1 MSMLLAMKTGKN
13 EIWLGKKWIDAGRFK
28 AVAS

>member
-1 MSMLLAMKTGKN
+1 MSMLLARNTGKDEN
-13 EIWLGKKWIDAGRFK
+13 WLVKKWIDAGSFK